1 MNFIEKFLTVLNVVF
16 LIIQLFLMGTL
27 QIPIKVYFFSL
38 FVPIII
44 SINFIFFFYWLFNL
58 RWPFLLF
65 ILSFLFGYDEWNL
78 FYKFPD
84 TSLRKSGSTFSV
96 MSYNVRLFN
105 KYRWIDNP
113 NISSEI
119 EKLILEENPD
129 IICIQEYSREMAPEL
144 KKYEFRYIYPN
155 PSRGKKS
162 TVAIFSKLKIKNTGF
177 IDFKNSSNCGIY
189 IDITFRKQN
198 LRVYNLHLESF
209 KLDKVD
215 SITNSSFSKNFKLKF
230 DEVSSRQIDQ
240 INFFKKTD
248 KFNNNPSIIAVD
260 LNNTQFSESYKILSR
275 KKNDAFHTAGSGL
288 GETYKYSFIPLR
300 IDFLFSDK
308 KFKINNFKVIR
319 NNLSD
324 HYPIISYYGID

>member
-1 MNFIEKFLTVLNVVF
+1 MNFIDKFLAVLNVVF

-27 QIPIKVYFFSL
+27 QLPIKDHFFSL
-38 FVPIII
+38 FVPVIII
-44 SINFIFFFYWLFNL
+44 INFIFFFYWLFNL
-58 RWPFLLF
+58 KWPFLLF
-65 ILSFLFGYDEWNL
+65 ILSFLIGYNEWNL
-78 FYKFPD
+78 FYKFPN

-119 EKLILEENPD
+119 EKLIFEQNPD
-129 IICIQEYSREMAPEL
+129 IICMQEYSSEIAPEL
-144 KKYEFRYIYPN
+144 KKYKFRYIYPN
-155 PSRGKKS
+155 PSRAGKS
-162 TVAIFSKLKIKNTGF
+162 TVAILSKLKIKSTGF

-230 DEVSSRQIDQ
+230 EEVSSRQIEQ
-240 INFFKKTD
+240 IDFFKKTD
-248 KFNNNPSIIAVD
+248 KFNDNPSIIAVD
-260 LNNTQFSESYKILSR
+260 LNNTQFSETYKILSR

-308 KFKINNFKVIR
+308 KLKINSFKVIR

>member
-1 MNFIEKFLTVLNVVF
+1 MNFIKKFLIVLNVAF
-16 LIIQLFLMGTL
+16 LIAQLFLMGTIE
-27 QIPIKVYFFSL
+27 IPIKDYFFSL
-38 FVPIII
+38 FVPVIII
-44 SINFIFFFYWLFNL
+44 TNLIFFFYWLFNL
-58 RWPFLLF
+58 KWPFLLF
-65 ILSFLFGYDEWNL
+65 ILTFLVGFNEWNL
-78 FYKFPD
+78 FYKFPS

-119 EKLILEENPD
+119 EKLIIEEDPD
-129 IICIQEYSREMAPEL
+129 IVCLQEYSSEMSPEF
-144 KKYEFRYIYPN
+144 KKYKFRYIYPN
-155 PSRGKKS
+155 PSKPEKS
-162 TVAIFSKLKIKNTGF
+162 TVAIFSKLKIKNKGF
-177 IDFKNSSNCGIY
+177 IDFNNSSNCGIY
-189 IDITFRKQN
+189 IDIVFQKHN

-209 KLDKVD
+209 KLDRVD

-230 DEVSSRQIDQ
+230 DAVSSRQIEQ
-240 INFFKKTD
+240 INFFEKTD

-260 LNNTQFSESYKILSR
+260 LNNTQFSETYKILSR
-275 KKNDAFHTAGSGL
+275 KKNDAFHTAGLGL

-308 KFKINNFKVIR
+308 KLKINSFKVIR
-319 NNLSD
+319 KNLSD

>member
-1 MNFIEKFLTVLNVVF
+1 MNFIEKILTVLNVVF

-27 QIPIKVYFFSL
+27 HIPIKDYFFSL
-38 FVPIII
+38 FVPVIII
-44 SINFIFFFYWLFNL
+44 INFIFFFYWLFNL
-58 RWPFLLF
+58 KWPFLLF
-65 ILSFLFGYDEWNL
+65 ILSFLIGYNEWNL
-78 FYKFPD
+78 FYKFPN

-119 EKLILEENPD
+119 EKLILEQNPD
-129 IICIQEYSREMAPEL
+129 IICMQEYSNEIAPEL
-144 KKYEFRYIYPN
+144 RNYKFRYIYPN
-155 PSRGKKS
+155 PSRAGKS
-162 TVAIFSKLKIKNTGF
+162 TVAILSKLKIKSTGF

-209 KLDKVD
+209 KLDKID
-215 SITNSSFSKNFKLKF
+215 SITNSNFSKNFKLKF
-230 DEVSSRQIDQ
+230 DEVSSRQIEQ
-240 INFFKKTD
+240 IDFFKKTD
-248 KFNNNPSIIAVD
+248 KFNDNPSIIAVD
-260 LNNTQFSESYKILSR
+260 LNNTQFSETYKILSK
-275 KKNDAFHTAGSGL
+275 KKNDAFHVAGSGL

-308 KFKINNFKVIR
+308 KLKINSFKVIK
-319 NNLSD
+319 NNFSD
-324 HYPIISYYGID
+324 HYPIISFYGID

>member
-1 MNFIEKFLTVLNVVF
+1 
-16 LIIQLFLMGTL
+16 MGTL
-27 QIPIKVYFFSL
+27 HIPIKDYFFSL
-38 FVPIII
+38 FVPVIII
-44 SINFIFFFYWLFNL
+44 INFIFFFYWLFNL
-58 RWPFLLF
+58 KWPFLLF
-65 ILSFLFGYDEWNL
+65 ILSFLIGYNEWNL
-78 FYKFPD
+78 FYKFPN

-119 EKLILEENPD
+119 EKLIIKQNPD
-129 IICIQEYSREMAPEL
+129 IICIQEYSSEIAPEL
-144 KKYEFRYIYPN
+144 KNYKFRYVYPN
-155 PSRGKKS
+155 PSRAGKS
-162 TVAIFSKLKIKNTGF
+162 TVAILSKLKIKSTGF

-189 IDITFRKQN
+189 IDISFRRQN
-198 LRVYNLHLESF
+198 LRIYNLHLESF

-215 SITNSSFSKNFKLKF
+215 SMTNSSFSKNFKLKF
-230 DEVSSRQIDQ
+230 KEVSSRQIEQ

-248 KFNNNPSIIAVD
+248 KFNDNPSIIAVD
-260 LNNTQFSESYKILSR
+260 LNNTQFSETYKMLSG
-275 KKNDAFHTAGSGL
+275 KKNDAFYAAGSGL

-308 KFKINNFKVIR
+308 KLKINSFNVIR

>member
-1 MNFIEKFLTVLNVVF
+1 
-16 LIIQLFLMGTL
+16 MGTL
-27 QIPIKVYFFSL
+27 QVPIKDYFFSL
-38 FVPIII
+38 FVPVIII
-44 SINFIFFFYWLFNL
+44 INFIFFFYWLFNL
-58 RWPFLLF
+58 KWPFLLF
-65 ILSFLFGYDEWNL
+65 ILSFLVGYNEWNL
-78 FYKFPD
+78 FYKFPN
-84 TSLRKSGSTFSV
+84 TSSRKSGSTFSV

-119 EKLILEENPD
+119 EKLIFEQNPD
-129 IICIQEYSREMAPEL
+129 IICMQEYSSEIAPEL
-144 KKYEFRYIYPN
+144 KKYKFRYIYPN
-155 PSRGKKS
+155 PSRAGKS
-162 TVAIFSKLKIKNTGF
+162 TVAILSKLKIKSTGF

-230 DEVSSRQIDQ
+230 EEVSSRQIEQ
-240 INFFKKTD
+240 IDFFKKTD
-248 KFNNNPSIIAVD
+248 KFNDNPSIIAVD
-260 LNNTQFSESYKILSR
+260 LNNTQFSETYKILSR

-308 KFKINNFKVIR
+308 KLKINSFKVIR

>member
-1 MNFIEKFLTVLNVVF
+1 MNFIEKFLTVLNIVF

-27 QIPIKVYFFSL
+27 QVPIKDYFFSL
-38 FVPIII
+38 FVPVIII
-44 SINFIFFFYWLFNL
+44 INFIFFFYWLFNL
-58 RWPFLLF
+58 KWPFLLF
-65 ILSFLFGYDEWNL
+65 ILSFLVGYNEWNL
-78 FYKFPD
+78 FYKFPN
-84 TSLRKSGSTFSV
+84 TSSRKSGSTFSV

-119 EKLILEENPD
+119 EKLIFEQNPD
-129 IICIQEYSREMAPEL
+129 IICMQEYSSEIAPEL
-144 KKYEFRYIYPN
+144 KKYKFRYIYPN
-155 PSRGKKS
+155 PSRAGKS
-162 TVAIFSKLKIKNTGF
+162 TVAILSKLKIKSTGF

-230 DEVSSRQIDQ
+230 EEVSSRQIEQ
-240 INFFKKTD
+240 IDFFKKTD
-248 KFNNNPSIIAVD
+248 KFNDNPSIIAVD
-260 LNNTQFSESYKILSR
+260 LNNTQFSETYKILSR

-308 KFKINNFKVIR
+308 KLKINSFKVIR

>member
-1 MNFIEKFLTVLNVVF
+1 MNFIEKFLTFINIVF

-27 QIPIKVYFFSL
+27 QIPIKDYFFSL
-38 FVPIII
+38 FVPVIII
-44 SINFIFFFYWLFNL
+44 INFIFFFYWLFNL
-58 RWPFLLF
+58 KWPFLLF
-65 ILSFLFGYDEWNL
+65 ILSFLVGYNEWNL
-78 FYKFPD
+78 FYKFPN
-84 TSLRKSGSTFSV
+84 TSSRKSGSTFSV

-119 EKLILEENPD
+119 EKLIFEQNPD
-129 IICIQEYSREMAPEL
+129 IICMQEYSSEIAPEL
-144 KKYEFRYIYPN
+144 KKYKFRYIYPN
-155 PSRGKKS
+155 PSRAGKS
-162 TVAIFSKLKIKNTGF
+162 TVAILSKLKIKSTGF

-230 DEVSSRQIDQ
+230 EEVSSRQIEQ
-240 INFFKKTD
+240 IDFFKKTD
-248 KFNNNPSIIAVD
+248 KFNDNPSIIAVD
-260 LNNTQFSESYKILSR
+260 LNNTQFSETYKILSR

-308 KFKINNFKVIR
+308 KLKINSFKVIR

>member
-1 MNFIEKFLTVLNVVF
+1 MNFIQKFLTILNVVF

-27 QIPIKVYFFSL
+27 QIPIKDYFFSL
-38 FVPIII
+38 FVPVIII
-44 SINFIFFFYWLFNL
+44 INFIFFFYWLFNL
-58 RWPFLLF
+58 KWPFLLF
-65 ILSFLFGYDEWNL
+65 ILSFLIGYNEWNL
-78 FYKFPD
+78 FYKFPN
-84 TSLRKSGSTFSV
+84 TSLRKSSHTFSV

-105 KYRWIDNP
+105 KYRWIANP

-119 EKLILEENPD
+119 EKFILEQNPD
-129 IICIQEYSREMAPEL
+129 IICMQEYSSEIAPEL
-144 KKYEFRYIYPN
+144 KKYKFRYIYPN
-155 PSRGKKS
+155 PSRAGKS
-162 TVAIFSKLKIKNTGF
+162 TVAILSKLRIKSAGF

-209 KLDKVD
+209 KLDKLD
-215 SITNSSFSKNFKLKF
+215 SMTNSSFSKNFKLKF
-230 DEVSSRQIDQ
+230 EEVSSRQIEQ
-240 INFFKKTD
+240 IDFFKKTD

-260 LNNTQFSESYKILSR
+260 LNNTQFSETYKILSR
-275 KKNDAFHTAGSGL
+275 KRNDAFHTAGSGL

-308 KFKINNFKVIR
+308 KLKINSFKVIR
-319 NNLSD
+319 NNFSD

>member
-1 MNFIEKFLTVLNVVF
+1 MNFIEKFLTFFNVVF

-27 QIPIKVYFFSL
+27 QIPIKDYFFSL
-38 FVPIII
+38 FVPVII
-44 SINFIFFFYWLFNL
+44 SVNFIFFFYWLFNFK
-58 RWPFLLF
+58 WPFLLF
-65 ILSFLFGYDEWNL
+65 ILTFLVGYNEWNL
-78 FYKFPD
+78 FYKFPN
-84 TSLRKSGSTFSV
+84 SFLRKSGSTFSV

-129 IICIQEYSREMAPEL
+129 IICIQEYSSEMAPEL

-155 PSRGKKS
+155 PSRGEKS
-162 TVAIFSKLKIKNTGF
+162 TVAIFSKLKIKSTGF

-189 IDITFRKQN
+189 VDIAYRKQN

-215 SITNSSFSKNFKLKF
+215 SISNSSFSKNFKLKF

-240 INFFKKTD
+240 IEFFKKTD

-288 GETYKYSFIPLR
+288 GETYKYLFIPLR

-308 KFKINNFKVIR
+308 KFKINSFKVIK